1 MRSFS
6 TVLALA
12 LAATA
17 RADDVDPM
25 NPYNLT
31 DCRNETAPEFE
42 EGGKLRVQS
51 WHIHYVRNTTDMER
65 FYDLMVEKF
74 SYAFSPTQGALC
86 PFGPNYGLDT
96 YEYVCSLEAAY
107 EEEWAMELN
116 HKYNLETYGST
127 HPILGGQPWNDDQR
141 AFFFPL
147 AYQEEAWAYSQ
158 EIQGG
163 LDLVL
168 HPNTG
173 CMHDDHSV
181 RSNWVVSPYQEEAP
195 IINIMEFP
203 CNYPATGC
211 NDTALDSNPPSCLCS
226 TPLDSDAPEDSCQY
240 CTRYY

>member
-1 MRSFS
+1 MCARSRPRTRRNGRWSS
-6 TVLALA
+6 TISTYT
-12 LAATA
+12 ATPSVVPIYH
-17 RADDVDPM
+17 D
-25 NPYNLT
+25 
-31 DCRNETAPEFE
+31 
-42 EGGKLRVQS
+42 
-51 WHIHYVRNTTDMER
+51 
-65 FYDLMVEKF
+65 
-74 SYAFSPTQGALC
+74 PTQ
-86 PFGPNYGLDT
+86 PSPPGPNAHRPVSPYLT
-96 YEYVCSLEAAY
+96 FP
-107 EEEWAMELN
+107 
-116 HKYNLETYGST
+116 HTTTRYNLETYGST

-203 CNYPATGC
+203 CNYPVSVRC
-211 NDTALDSNPPSCLCS
+211 CCEALVRL
-226 TPLDSDAPEDSCQY
+226 
-240 CTRYY
+240 